1 MEALMSTNNES
12 TPVAVL
18 GAPKQNTALITFAR
32 GVHNALMEN
41 PSFPNPTPSLATF
54 AANIDALDDAETK
67 AATKAKG
74 AAAFRDAK
82 KKRVKEDLD
91 HLCDYVQSVVEA
103 APNGTAAALIES
115 AFMRVKK
122 ARKQSTS
129 EVSAKNA
136 GVSGKVQ
143 LAAKA
148 VSRAATYSWEY
159 SVDQTQWTPVPDTMY
174 ARTEV
179 SGLTRACTY
188 YFRFRTFTRAGRS
201 GYSQVV
207 SLLVH

>member
-1 MEALMSTNNES
+1 MSTNNES
-12 TPVAVL
+12 TTPVAIL
-18 GAPKQNTALITFAR
+18 KAPKQNKAFIVFAR
-32 GVHNALMEN
+32 AVHNALIEN
-41 PSFPNPTPSLATF
+41 PSFPSPNPPLATF

-74 AAAFRDAK
+74 AAAFRDSK
-82 KKRVKEDLD
+82 MRRVKEDLG
-91 HLCDYVQSVVEA
+91 HICDYVQSVAEA
-103 APNGTAAALIES
+103 ASSPADAVALIQS
-115 AFMRVKK
+115 AFMSVKK
-122 ARKQSTS
+122 PYKRSTP

-148 VSRAATYSWEY
+148 VARAATYSWEY
-159 SVDQTQWTPVPDTMY
+159 SVDQTQWTSIPDTMY

-179 SGLTRACTY
+179 SGLTSACTY

-201 GYSQVV
+201 DYSQVV
-207 SLLVH
+207 SLLIH

>member
-1 MEALMSTNNES
+1 MSTNNES

-103 APNGTAAALIES
+103 APNGTAAASQPSSVANPSFI
-115 AFMRVKK
+115 AK
-122 ARKQSTS
+122 TS
-129 EVSAKNA
+129 PPPRR
-136 GVSGKVQ
+136 
-143 LAAKA
+143 
-148 VSRAATYSWEY
+148 RA
-159 SVDQTQWTPVPDTMY
+159 P
-174 ARTEV
+174 
-179 SGLTRACTY
+179 
-188 YFRFRTFTRAGRS
+188 GRS
-201 GYSQVV
+201 AW
-207 SLLVH
+207 